1 MRRRYLPQKPHGEIP
16 GQKQLA
22 GSFDPVIILRK
33 AAKMLNCDLRRL
45 SKSGRLSGLEKDQRD
60 LLIYLIWKTG
70 RLTNAR
76 IGALFG
82 VTYSSVSHNVKA
94 AKSKLKQDPKLRA
107 KFNVL
112 NSQFKI

>member
-1 MRRRYLPQKPHGEIP
+1 MKGVVVVVTVVGVLTVMVP
-16 GQKQLA
+16 
-22 GSFDPVIILRK
+22 PV
-33 AAKMLNCDLRRL
+33 L
-45 SKSGRLSGLEKDQRD
+45 STGRLSGLEKDQRD

-76 IGALFG
+76 IGALFA

-94 AKSKLKQDPKLRA
+94 AKSKLKQDSKLRA